1 MSNEKNGMVW
11 KEDTVQFE
19 HDPWSAD
26 DHEILRTSIHGY
38 RGPWLKHDCPGEL
51 KQVTAIAHDRGS
63 DYLKVV
69 MRASSGDVQYALLQ
83 HFYKIVGLVTAKPK
97 PKCMTQEEKV
107 RAYNLYQ
114 KGMPMSEIS
123 RLMGHALSTIWKW
136 LPDETNTTGYAK
148 LKTKSYT
155 RRLKQIEKR
164 AIDIM
169 HGKMTNKVIAE
180 KLGIPHRQVRYY
192 LYESNNK
199 ISARQSRAGA
209 ESPA

>member
-1 MSNEKNGMVW
+1 MSNNGIAW
-11 KEDTVQFE
+11 TEETVQFE
-19 HDPWSAD
+19 QDPWRGD
-26 DHEILRTSIHGY
+26 DHEELRTSMPGY
-38 RGPWLKHDCPGEL
+38 RGPWLRKDCPEEL
-51 KQVTAIAHDRGS
+51 SQVTAIGLDKGTN
-63 DYLKVV
+63 YLKVV

-136 LPDETNTTGYAK
+136 LPDEMNTTGYAK
-148 LKTKSYT
+148 IKTKSYT
-155 RRLKQIEKR
+155 RRLRQIEKR

-169 HGKMTNKVIAE
+169 HGKMTNKAIAE

-192 LYESNNK
+192 LYESNNR